1 MDEPLALAL
10 GGLSHLEHHPAPQP
24 PSPGGLELQGE
35 GQHTAREIRTRFS
48 LRLSQDSDFSNF
60 VRAKAE
66 RS

>member
-1 MDEPLALAL
+1 MDVPLAL
-10 GGLSHLEHHPAPQP
+10 GGLSHLG
-24 PSPGGLELQGE
+24 PSPPCLVLLSCRGRVTR
-35 GQHTAREIRTRFS
+35 TAREIRTRFS